1 MNLRAMSSE
10 HLKLSAMGPMVKISE
25 APGQES
31 SASSCTSESL
41 SDKEHELD
49 KDMPFIKSQAN
60 KMHKSLTLVDNM
72 QNKLVPPKATAADK
86 DNMDVDSC
94 FQTT

>member
-10 HLKLSAMGPMVKISE
+10 QLKLSAMGPMVKISE

-41 SDKEHELD
+41 SDKSHELD

-60 KMHKSLTLVDNM
+60 RMHKSLTLVDDM
-72 QNKLVPPKATAADK
+72 QNKLVPPKVSAENKDK
-86 DNMDVDSC
+86 MDVDSC
-94 FQTT
+94 FNTT

>member
-1 MNLRAMSSE
+1 
-10 HLKLSAMGPMVKISE
+10 MGPMVKISE

-49 KDMPFIKSQAN
+49 QDMPLIKAQAS

-72 QNKLVPPKATAADK
+72 QNKLVLPKEDK
-86 DNMDVDSC
+86 DKDKDKMDVDSC
-94 FQTT
+94 FNTT